1 MLRVAHKLQKLHLI
15 YTFSDKVLAFILLP
29 SEIAPVHLTIYSCF
43 CQLVNGQGFGE
54 STKSRP
60 TYCRNGGR
68 KTYPEDASKADQ
80 HHAAYHVESFL
91 SVPCIHLILE
101 RRRGGWRRLLSHVMA
116 SFS

>member
-1 MLRVAHKLQKLHLI
+1 M
-15 YTFSDKVLAFILLP
+15 LLP
-29 SEIAPVHLTIYSCF
+29 SDIAPVHLTIELLLRT
-43 CQLVNGQGFGE
+43 CQWSGEGFGE

-68 KTYPEDASKADQ
+68 KTYPEDAFKADQ

-91 SVPCIHLILE
+91 SVPCIHFNLG
-101 RRRGGWRRLLSHVMA
+101 RGRGGSRRALSHDMD